1 MNYYKIKSK
10 EDQQYGSCLWIAKQY
25 EKDFFEKGPD
35 RNSKIILDDCNSR
48 VIVRDE
54 IEYRL
59 SDELYLQLYDD
70 LLKYRQEEL
79 WKK

>member
-10 EDQQYGSCLWIAKQY
+10 EDQQYGNCLWIAKQY

-35 RNSKIILDDCNSR
+35 RNSKIILDDYDSR
-48 VIVRDE
+48 IIVRDE
-54 IEYRL
+54 IEYKL

>member
-10 EDQQYGSCLWIAKQY
+10 EDQQYGNCLWIAKQY
-25 EKDFFEKGPD
+25 EKDFFEKGSN

>member
-1 MNYYKIKSK
+1 MNYHKIKSK
-10 EDQQYGSCLWIAKQY
+10 EDQQYGNCLWIAKQY
-25 EKDFFEKGPD
+25 EEDFFEKGPN

>member
-10 EDQQYGSCLWIAKQY
+10 EDQQYGNCLWIVKQY

>member
-10 EDQQYGSCLWIAKQY
+10 EDQQYSNCLWIAKQY

-54 IEYRL
+54 IEYKL

>member
-10 EDQQYGSCLWIAKQY
+10 EDQQYGNCLWITKQY

-35 RNSKIILDDCNSR
+35 RNSKIILDDYDSR
-48 VIVRDE
+48 IIVRDE
-54 IEYRL
+54 IEYKL

>member
-1 MNYYKIKSK
+1 MNYYKIKNK
-10 EDQQYGSCLWIAKQY
+10 EDQQYNICLWIAKQY
-25 EKDFFEKGPD
+25 EKDFFEKGPN